1 MGKKWL
7 LIGISVVLSGIG
19 VAGLI
24 ARGGP
29 NYGIDFKGGTVVQ
42 VKFREAPPL
51 DRIRTAL
58 SRQGL
63 GGSTLQRYGAEANN
77 EIMVGL
83 DLEATSEA
91 DLGAGRRAIVQ
102 ALGQEFGGADKP
114 NFQEVGPQSVGE
126 QLASS
131 DALRAG
137 GATEEQLR
145 ELAQRIVDFRDSPPN
160 NGMIAGFADLRRVPG
175 VTAEVQQVL
184 EQAFSLP
191 PYAVRNAD
199 LVGPRV
205 GAALRR
211 QALNA
216 TLLALA
222 SMLVYIA
229 FRFEW
234 IYGVGAV
241 LANLNGVVMT
251 VGITSLIGSEI
262 SLTVVA
268 A

>member
-1 MGKKWL
+1 MEFFRTTPTIDWMGKKWL

-126 QLASS
+126 QLRGFAAGAGR
-131 DALRAG
+131 DRG
-137 GATEEQLR
+137 GA
-145 ELAQRIVDFRDSPPN
+145 
-160 NGMIAGFADLRRVPG
+160 AGFGAGLFASPLCG
-175 VTAEVQQVL
+175 AE
-184 EQAFSLP
+184 
-191 PYAVRNAD
+191 R
-199 LVGPRV
+199 
-205 GAALRR
+205 
-211 QALNA
+211 
-216 TLLALA
+216 
-222 SMLVYIA
+222 
-229 FRFEW
+229 
-234 IYGVGAV
+234 
-241 LANLNGVVMT
+241 
-251 VGITSLIGSEI
+251 
-262 SLTVVA
+262 
-268 A
+268 